1 MILKLNTNIKNMKT
15 ECNFFFKYFGQMFAR
30 RGLIKI
36 DELKQLENI
45 SSSLENSER
54 KKIFREATLK
64 V

>member
-1 MILKLNTNIKNMKT
+1 
-15 ECNFFFKYFGQMFAR
+15 MFAR